1 MQKSINKKSEL
12 QKFINNIYS
21 QDLSNDLLEEQSE
34 LICNMMDSHYF
45 ATILFS
51 NRNSVGNYN
60 FSNNPSE
67 FDEVYFQ
74 MQDNDVLMHA
84 MIRENRPVLYND
96 IKTLDLPGSQEFF
109 AELNPLRPV
118 SDCCYFPMTLN
129 GRLCGFNGIARA
141 DDKNKIFNQS
151 DLEQFK
157 TISGFINESFI
168 RSMSAETVED
178 YEAVLDADGN
188 ILSAGKAIEEYFRFV
203 FGDRYWKSPCKGNS
217 YYSLLFTQHLRKFL
231 EPLAQHGIGSMS
243 LPSTDTPATLEF
255 KKICFPE
262 YQSIFRDQPQVIVS
276 LCKFSEE
283 IVHKGLLDWQL
294 LHRRYGISG
303 IEGDIIDC
311 IYRGLCNRDIS
322 IFLRVSETV
331 VEQRINDIYNKIGV
345 DSRSS
350 LILSLI

>member
-1 MQKSINKKSEL
+1 MQNPVNKTNEL
-12 QKFINNIYS
+12 QKFINSIYS
-21 QDLSNDLLEEQSE
+21 QDLSNDLLKEQSE

-51 NRNSVGNYN
+51 NRNSIDNYN

-67 FDEVYFQ
+67 FNEVYSQ

-84 MIRENRPVLYND
+84 MIRENGPVLYND
-96 IKTLDLPGSQEFF
+96 LKTLDLPGSQEFF

-141 DDKNKIFNQS
+141 DDKNRIFNQN

-168 RSMSAETVED
+168 RSMSAGTVED
-178 YEAVLDADGN
+178 YEAELDADGN

-203 FGDRYWKSPCKGNS
+203 FGDKHWKSPCIGNS
-217 YYSLLFTQHLRKFL
+217 YCSLLFTQHLREFIN
-231 EPLAQHGIGSMS
+231 PLAQNGSGSMS
-243 LPSTDTPATLEF
+243 LPSTDYPATLEF
-255 KKICFPE
+255 KKICSPE
-262 YQSIFRDQPQVIVS
+262 YRSIFRDQPQVIVS
-276 LCKFSEE
+276 ISKYSEDT
-283 IVHKGLLDWQL
+283 VNKGNLDWQL
-294 LHRRYGISG
+294 LNRRYGLSG
-303 IEGDIIDC
+303 IEADIIDC

-322 IFLRVSETV
+322 TFLRVNETV